1 MSYFKNSQFLLLMIL
16 LLSVNAFSNSLTYEE
31 TLFILSNSDE
41 ILFIDVELQ
50 NSKNFLDSSKNVSKI
65 PILYENPY
73 DLQGSNIN
81 ILQYEREVASNHTDF
96 ATRLQILNLAPST
109 SDHATRVAGIMIGDG
124 NLNSS
129 YVGVAPEAKIYGYQ
143 EDLLPFGYSYDLE
156 SNYKT
161 GIDNYSINVISNSY
175 GHKQCEVLGEY
186 NSFTQLIDELVYG
199 NYTTRKVPIVWAV
212 GNSQNCN
219 LTTGYF
225 TIAPEAVAKNTISVG
240 NVYDSGV
247 ISFTSGLGPTNGG
260 RIKPDLVAPGNGIT
274 TTNGTNNYATVSGT
288 SMSAPHV
295 SGTIA
300 LMLERWN
307 KSGYD
312 EDPLPSTIK
321 ALLLDSTTDLHR
333 SGNGS
338 EIIDGPDYVNG
349 YGLLNA
355 KGAVDRIING
365 TFLEAN
371 ISDISNVDVYAI
383 NISAQSSLKVTLA
396 WDDVPG
402 ANLINDL
409 DLKLLSPT
417 GQTFYPWTLDP
428 NTPARE
434 AWRNESDHLNNVE
447 QVYVNGSEL

>member
-1 MSYFKNSQFLLLMIL
+1 
-16 LLSVNAFSNSLTYEE
+16 
-31 TLFILSNSDE
+31 
-41 ILFIDVELQ
+41 
-50 NSKNFLDSSKNVSKI
+50 
-65 PILYENPY
+65 
-73 DLQGSNIN
+73 
-81 ILQYEREVASNHTDF
+81 
-96 ATRLQILNLAPST
+96 
-109 SDHATRVAGIMIGDG
+109 
-124 NLNSS
+124 
-129 YVGVAPEAKIYGYQ
+129 
-143 EDLLPFGYSYDLE
+143 
-156 SNYKT
+156 
-161 GIDNYSINVISNSY
+161 
-175 GHKQCEVLGEY
+175 
-186 NSFTQLIDELVYG
+186 
-199 NYTTRKVPIVWAV
+199 
-212 GNSQNCN
+212 
-219 LTTGYF
+219 
-225 TIAPEAVAKNTISVG
+225 
-240 NVYDSGV
+240 
-247 ISFTSGLGPTNGG
+247 
-260 RIKPDLVAPGNGIT
+260 APGNFIESTIPNVYINKSSLDNCANSENT
-274 TTNGTNNYATVSGT
+274 TYEPNSFDDDFCYPYDTMCGT

-300 LMLERWN
+300 LMLEQWN

-371 ISDISNVDVYAI
+371 ISDISDVDVYAI

-409 DLKLLSPT
+409 DLKLLSPS

-428 NTPARE
+428 N
-434 AWRNESDHLNNVE
+434 
-447 QVYVNGSEL
+447 